1 MVRKAKR
8 ARSWTIKTAVLFITL
23 NISLLLLFGG
33 LVLAL
38 STKVVEGEVESY
50 VDKTMDQ
57 AAIIW
62 DNVVLNV
69 YARMLRI
76 TTMDAV
82 HSCLKLPQPTRAVT
96 LAYERQIDKII
107 KDADL
112 FMPMVEDMLI
122 LGNNGYVYNLSNGN
136 DLITGYPFTLQP
148 WYAKAIDI
156 TDGVYIHLLPLHD
169 QLYYNPRINQ
179 PAARA
184 MTFSISMAIA
194 KNHDTVIGA
203 VICTFNLEALG
214 KQLMSSNYEKSGK
227 IALVAS
233 DGMIIGQNDNTR
245 IGEPFCTEADL
256 LQDILTADHLRLKRN
271 MNEKSFLLTIRKTN
285 IDSLRLVSYIPV
297 DEIYAHS
304 NTILYTVLPLL
315 GLFLLGNFALAWII
329 SRSVSRPVK
338 QLVQSIANVNE
349 SQLTCLPTSYPY
361 WELNTITEKFN
372 TLLAKLDAFIYRD
385 YLSQLQLNR
394 FQLSAL
400 QAQIRPHFLFNTL
413 QLLQTEILYQNLD
426 ASNDIIVS
434 LSRLLR
440 YTMNN
445 DEAEVMLSQELD
457 YLQDY
462 LSLFVR
468 KYSGKL
474 TIDIQ
479 AEDELKNKLLPKLIL
494 QPIVE
499 NCIKHAFSDDPSTS
513 HIYVHVQRDNGNML
527 IGVRD
532 DGCGMSSERITKLN
546 RELNQPEIPGDSIGL
561 RNVHQRITKLYSD
574 RYGLEVIGSKQ
585 GLLVL
590 LTLPIREKGSVLPS
604 NFSL

>member
-194 KNHDTVIGA
+194 KNHYTVIGA